1 MQNSRGNTNIWL
13 TSGLLSV
20 VKSEIELQN
29 VKLTNLAKHLN
40 VSKQYVSK
48 LLNGKMTIKYFV
60 LICEYLNLSIQLIP
74 RKYIK

>member
-1 MQNSRGNTNIWL
+1 M
-13 TSGLLSV
+13 
-20 VKSEIELQN
+20 
-29 VKLTNLAKHLN
+29 AKHLN

-74 RKYIK
+74 WQIH